1 MGTKTL
7 EVDAEIN
14 MFDHLGVNLQLQSN
28 VVLQFGLK
36 DDLSQ
41 EKRKECFHQICHHF
55 LLFSCLRGFSVP
67 LSRQGSELTFIF
79 SEEKSY
85 QGIHFREQQFAAFF
99 FHFLAHKRRKCSIS
113 QSRCTLVTSQS
124 PNSFADSSKS
134 FTSRNFLLLL
144 GKFHQH
150 LLGGYCV

>member
-1 MGTKTL
+1 MAVSYKRDEETTYFPRKSHLIFSVTNTQGDKTL

-41 EKRKECFHQICHHF
+41 EKRKDCFHQICHHF

-79 SEEKSY
+79 SEEKSLEK
-85 QGIHFREQQFAAFF
+85 QEA
-99 FHFLAHKRRKCSIS
+99 
-113 QSRCTLVTSQS
+113 
-124 PNSFADSSKS
+124 NSKLECA
-134 FTSRNFLLLL
+134 
-144 GKFHQH
+144 
-150 LLGGYCV
+150 